1 MKLFFCF
8 FFLAASCGLSVGII
22 REYIFYAAP
31 DSWTKAQLYCKKT
44 NYRDLATISTNDEH
58 QRLQSIGKNDISI
71 WIGLQRIDV
80 PRNTWMWPD
89 NEPVTNFYWLTG
101 RPLTDLF
108 STANNCGGMF
118 NGLWVNDDCTWAH
131 SFYCYRFLILV
142 NETKTWEEALQ
153 YCSTHY
159 SGLASL
165 PYDTQLQQAK
175 MELAQTQTDSTWIGL
190 RYIDGKWFWLGE
202 DVLGTQPPTTNVSL
216 PSCPAKPHCCGA
228 FNTKTNVWENQD
240 CTKKLNFLCW
250 R

>member
-1 MKLFFCF
+1 MKFFFSF

-22 REYIFYAAP
+22 REYIFHSDFYN
-31 DSWTKAQLYCKKT
+31 WTQAQLYCKKT
-44 NYRDLATISTNDEH
+44 NYRDLATISTNDEYR
-58 QRLQSIGKNDISI
+58 RLQSLGKKDIST

-80 PRNTWMWPD
+80 QRNTWKWPN
-89 NEPVTNFYWLTG
+89 NESITIFYWLSG
-101 RPLTDLF
+101 GLLPDPDNAA
-108 STANNCGGMF
+108 SNCGAMY
-118 NGLWVNDDCTWAH
+118 NGHWVNDDCTWTH
-131 SFYCYRFLILV
+131 SYYCYRFLILV

-190 RYIDGKWFWLGE
+190 RYIDGKWVWLGQ

-216 PSCPAKPHCCGA
+216 PSCPAKPYSCGA
-228 FNTKTNVWENQD
+228 FNTKANVWENQD
-240 CTKKLNFLCW
+240 CKMKLNFLCW